1 MINGEKVGVGIITCN
16 RKEKF
21 KRLFLQVV
29 ENDAIDQICIVKNKD
44 FNYGDNDPILLQK
57 QSKKV
62 KAFHVSEDLGVGHC
76 KNVCMQFLLENSCQH
91 IFIIEDDVF
100 IKDPSVFQVYADTAR
115 AFGLGHLNFNRAWNS
130 QAGKFLE
137 PWATVSNGLFA
148 IELFERLCGDFQYF
162 TRKALEKV
170 GLFDEK
176 DYVNAL
182 EHAEHS
188 YRLYLALEYTPYY
201 AFADIQSSDKYLAD
215 TGEQSTI
222 DYGSNLF
229 NQRVKHGAEAFKKKY
244 GYYMMQIPRKSPEE
258 VKAFLQVL
266 QQKKEERTQK

>member
-1 MINGEKVGVGIITCN
+1 MVDGEKVGVGIVTCN
-16 RKEKF
+16 RQEKF
-21 KRLFLQVV
+21 KRLFLQVA
-29 ENDAIDQICIVKNKD
+29 ENNAVDQICIVKNRD
-44 FNYGDNDPILLQK
+44 FDYGDDDPMLLQEQAK
-57 QSKKV
+57 EV

-76 KNVCMQFLLENSCQH
+76 KNICMKTLLDGDCQH

-137 PWATVSNGLFA
+137 PWAIASNGLFA
-148 IELFERLCGDFQYF
+148 IEMFERLCGDFQYF
-162 TRKALEKV
+162 TREALEKV

-188 YRLYLALEYTPYY
+188 YRLHLAFEYTPYY
-201 AFADIQSSDKYLAD
+201 AFADIQGSDKYLVD
-215 TGEQSTI
+215 TGEKSTI
-222 DYGSNLF
+222 DYGSELF
-229 NQRVKHGAEAFKKKY
+229 SLRVRHGAEAFKKKY
-244 GYYMMQIPRKSPEE
+244 GYYMVQIPRKSPEE
-258 VKAFLQVL
+258 IQAFLQEL
-266 QQKKEERTQK
+266 QMRRRNIEAR